1 MPSCVREA
9 RKLPFSHS
17 IFHARIASADGASC
31 QKIYENEALNK
42 RGISRRAADAL
53 TPVRGRERWGRG
65 GWREKKKD
73 RPGGRLSVGACPLGV
88 KNRGG
93 TRACASPPR
102 KQTKLYRGRLD
113 CGGGGGRIMCARPP
127 SGPPPFPPRSATR
140 CSSSSSFIRSDYGVW
155 RFSFRACVCMRAPA
169 AERFP
174 LLPPAVL

>member
-127 SGPPPFPPRSATR
+127 SGPPP
-140 CSSSSSFIRSDYGVW
+140 
-155 RFSFRACVCMRAPA
+155 
-169 AERFP
+169 
-174 LLPPAVL
+174 LPPSFCHPLFIFVVFHPVGLWRMAFFVSRVRVYACARR